1 MLYVVMCYGVGRDFS
16 CYNSSPPS
24 ADRFS
29 LRAFLR
35 LVWQEL
41 QGIFG
46 KAAAPR
52 SAPPPPPPPP
62 SAAAD
67 ASKDVVKTKFVR
79 RMPEHMLPDY
89 IEANYRR
96 VMTFVLTRAP
106 KRTDFPM
113 ERLYNSESLDLLQ
126 RHH

>member
-1 MLYVVMCYGVGRDFS
+1 MLTHAG
-16 CYNSSPPS
+16 SPLL
-24 ADRFS
+24 AARI
-29 LRAFLR
+29 LA
-35 LVWQEL
+35 WQEL

-52 SAPPPPPPPP
+52 SAPAPPPPPPPP

-67 ASKDVVKTKFVR
+67 ASKDVVKKKFVR

-89 IEANYRR
+89 IEANYR

-106 KRTDFPM
+106 KRTDFPK

-126 RHH
+126 RHYYKNARA